1 MLSLTGTEREHAP
14 ALYCDASAKVGD
26 ISRRM
31 GRMEDAQRYY
41 KQAIDWWRSHGATES
56 PWAPRALF
64 GYSMVLYAQGHYK
77 ESEENLK
84 EAMSLAKKA
93 SQGDRALQGA
103 IRKLYI
109 DTLYKT
115 NWVNALSV
123 QLGDAD

>member
-1 MLSLTGTEREHAP
+1 
-14 ALYCDASAKVGD
+14 
-26 ISRRM
+26 
-31 GRMEDAQRYY
+31 
-41 KQAIDWWRSHGATES
+41 
-56 PWAPRALF
+56 
-64 GYSMVLYAQGHYK
+64 
-77 ESEENLK
+77 
-84 EAMSLAKKA
+84 MSLAKKA